1 MNSDDSF
8 GFNGD
13 GQASALGGGGGGRA
27 SDILKVYLFCW
38 SFLSGAGCAMR

>member
-1 MNSDDSF
+1 MNSDDPF

-27 SDILKVYLFCW
+27 SDILKLYCT
-38 SFLSGAGCAMR
+38 SSAGISLAV